1 MTAQA
6 TAAVTAAP
14 AAIDAAFVKQR
25 ARALGADLV
34 GIASAATLNAFPPDP
49 R

>member
-1 MTAQA
+1 MRTGDPAPANLPWTAQR
-6 TAAVTAAP
+6 
-14 AAIDAAFVKQR
+14 AIRR
-25 ARALGADLV
+25 AKELGADLA